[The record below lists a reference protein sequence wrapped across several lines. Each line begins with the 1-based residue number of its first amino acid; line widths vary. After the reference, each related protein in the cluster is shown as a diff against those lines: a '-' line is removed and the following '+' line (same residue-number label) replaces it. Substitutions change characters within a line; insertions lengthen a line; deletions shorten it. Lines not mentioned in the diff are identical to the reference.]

1 MVKIRIKRPSCRW
14 NLEGLNTCPRL
25 SQPPRDQFA
34 MAALTA
40 LGQAF
45 TRDWHNPNEYQVKRM
60 AEGAYLVADAM
71 LAARGGK

>member
-1 MVKIRIKRPSCRW
+1 MMGDIMIDDDFDMVVDGSDMAT
-14 NLEGLNTCPRL
+14 L
-25 SQPPRDQFA
+25 RDQFA

-71 LAARGGK
+71 LAARGGEA